1 MANVAEEIR
10 PSPAAPA
17 EAEAGGEEFHSSGT
31 LVILLIYLVLIVVL
45 WGSMFLVMLE
55 RS

>member
-1 MANVAEEIR
+1 MSQVEKQKTRGDVGLEDHGDHGAN
-10 PSPAAPA
+10 PN
-17 EAEAGGEEFHSSGT
+17 GT
-31 LVILLIYLVLIVVL
+31 LAIMLIYLLLIIVL

>member
-1 MANVAEEIR
+1 MSQVEKQKTRGDVGLSGHDDQESHPN
-10 PSPAAPA
+10 
-17 EAEAGGEEFHSSGT
+17 GT
-31 LVILLIYLVLIVVL
+31 LAIMLIYLLLIIVL